1 MFDKYSFKEPENT
14 NQLTKQMTKTPWKPI
29 QISIQIRKK
38 KSSKHHQ
45 KNFKNRQK
53 SPPERHLAPARA
65 PGGAKWL
72 KKRSVPE
79 FWRFP
84 GTHLGTPKSSKSQKN
99 EVRKSIKNQNDLKEP
114 PRADLKGFG
123 VPRDLKKHQ
132 KMTPK

>member
-14 NQLTKQMTKTPWKPI
+14 NNLAKQMKKIPWKPI
-29 QISIQIRKK
+29 QNSFKIRKK
-38 KSSKHHQ
+38 NTPKSLK
-45 KNFKNRQK
+45 KLKNRQT
-53 SPPERHLAPARA
+53 SPPEKHLAPARA
-65 PGGAKWL
+65 PGGATWL

-79 FWRFP
+79 FRRFP
-84 GTHLGTPKSSKSQKN
+84 GTPLGTPKSSKSQKN